1 MSNFQPI
8 AHYIS
13 QRIQD
18 IAIVKKANRKL
29 ISGKI
34 VLMHVFMP
42 KTNTLNIYDVL
53 VHNFMTLS
61 LHYCCYEQNDLRFVS
76 QGRVRTAISRDGQLW
91 CSFVASLREYLCAT
105 NYQTTTR
112 FDTVIAKIKKC
123 NFFCLSVQYRL
134 AGLLAIGKDIP

>member
-1 MSNFQPI
+1 LSNFQPI

-34 VLMHVFMP
+34 VLMHVLMP

-53 VHNFMTLS
+53 VHTFMTFKA
-61 LHYCCYEQNDLRFVS
+61 YTTAVMNKMTYVS
-76 QGRVRTAISRDGQLW
+76 FLKVG
-91 CSFVASLREYLCAT
+91 
-105 NYQTTTR
+105 
-112 FDTVIAKIKKC
+112 
-123 NFFCLSVQYRL
+123 
-134 AGLLAIGKDIP
+134 